1 MIDKLIL
8 TIAIVL
14 LCIGVVSI
22 FLAREVI
29 RKKSSLDNENIVV
42 SNVKIVSF
50 IVVIISLVGI
60 YFCIK

>member
-1 MIDKLIL
+1 MIDKLIT

-22 FLAREVI
+22 FLAREFI
-29 RKKSSLDNENIVV
+29 RKKTSADNENVV
-42 SNVKIVSF
+42 VKNVKIISF
-50 IVVIISLVGI
+50 IVIVISLITI

>member
-8 TIAIVL
+8 TVAIIL

-29 RKKSSLDNENIVV
+29 RKKSNADNENVV
-42 SNVKIVSF
+42 VRNAKIVGF
-50 IVVIISLVGI
+50 LVVIISLIGI
-60 YFCIK
+60 YFCVK